1 MKEEYKLFVGNL
13 SYTINNDQLFDLFNS
28 IEGVKVAD
36 ATVLMDRETGQP
48 RGFGFVKVE
57 EKPMLD
63 LAIDA
68 MNGKEVD
75 GRAIIV
81 NVARPQGDRNDH
93 GGSRSGGGYQGN
105 RGGGGYGRR

>member
-13 SYTINNDQLFDLFNS
+13 SYTINNDQLFDLFS
-28 IEGVKVAD
+28 AIEGVKVAD

-63 LAIDA
+63 LAIEA
-68 MNGKEVD
+68 MNGKEIE

-81 NVARPQGDRNDH
+81 NVARPQGDRND
-93 GGSRSGGGYQGN
+93 GGSRGGFGN
-105 RGGGGYGRR
+105 RGGGGGGYGRR